1 MIHSWS
7 DLDERDRARF
17 QTAAAFLKGRLAE
30 PETIDWALRLKPD
43 RRVDRKAIFELL
55 AGPDSPQLREPYAT
69 TWLLIVES
77 WSSRSTRKSAASAL
91 LQIRRRLRAGDRSG
105 TLIEEISDLVAPR
118 LEVKPLQ
125 GRPWLPA
132 RKPRRPESFH
142 DLLTANL
149 TSASLLYDFREHRID
164 ISLDEIANVAFLH
177 AVASALVSAVDR
189 GLYIARR
196 IYSGDEDDWPAMASP
211 LRVYFVRP
219 EIGIHDRNGP
229 GGRVFEPDAATR
241 GIGPAVKLLY
251 SVLQRITELD
261 AGGARSFLGRW
272 RYSDISIY
280 RRLWAAAARN
290 AEAVTATE
298 IREFL
303 VALDDSDFWNLWSLP
318 EFAELRAV
326 RFSGLEPG
334 TQAIIV
340 RRLRKGPPRKILPRK
355 LGAEEVRAT
364 KRAFAAM
371 ELRRIEIGGGVLP
384 AQVRDW
390 LLEAADE
397 FPSLKNMAID
407 GGFRDPWVRPDLRPR
422 TSFKSQFDG
431 LEGKARLQALEDA
444 LSGEPSAGQAT
455 DWLRR
460 PGHAVLV
467 LCDFEAAAGLVNRFP
482 RVWDHFGYFHS
493 RPAPQSESEQP
504 RDAQSEANRVL
515 GLMSRLSDAT
525 VEPAIEGICHWL
537 HMWSEHV
544 VRCELGQQVWL
555 CAWPPAV
562 KVTNA
567 AAMGEDK
574 VFSGASMRPTGEE
587 RVPDEINTL
596 HLPAGKL
603 VRVFLELFRFT
614 DDTHDPFS
622 DGSLFAQMRD
632 CAIGAPGRSGL
643 IACCLL
649 TQKLPAFLQ
658 ADPAWTRRH
667 LVEPLSIDNDK
678 SILLWHAVASIGIDT
693 DVLEIIGDAA
703 SRRVLDDRLSEVSRK
718 DLVSCLV
725 YEALA
730 AFREHREPSI
740 TYARISQTLRSA
752 NDEIREWA
760 AFEIRQFQEYAYKG
774 GQGSRAPGISLLS
787 TVKPFL
793 EQVWPQERS
802 LATSGVSRH
811 LSCLPAVSGEAFA
824 EVVDVI
830 ERFLTPFDCWSMLDY
845 GYCEGD
851 MSEDLRMPRLSNA
864 VDDMPK
870 AHALLRLLD
879 LTIGHTQDAVV
890 PDDLSIALDRIES
903 EAPMLTSDP
912 AFRRLAAA
920 ARR

>member
-17 QTAAAFLKGRLAE
+17 RTAAAFLKGRLAE

-43 RRVDRKAIFELL
+43 RRVERTAIFALL
-55 AGPDSPQLREPYAT
+55 TGPGAPQLREPYVTA
-69 TWLLIVES
+69 WPLIVES

-105 TLIEEISDLVAPR
+105 TLIEEISDLAAPR

-125 GRPWLPA
+125 GRPWLPG
-132 RKPRRPESFH
+132 RKPRRPKSSH
-142 DLLTANL
+142 DLLTASL

-164 ISLDEIANVAFLH
+164 IGLDEIANVAFLH
-177 AVASALVSAVDR
+177 AVASALMSAVDR
-189 GLYIARR
+189 GLYIAHR
-196 IYSGDEDDWPAMASP
+196 IYGDDEDDWPARASP
-211 LRVYFVRP
+211 LRVYFARP
-219 EIGIHDRNGP
+219 EIGIHDRTGS
-229 GGRVFEPDAATR
+229 GGRVFEPDAVTG
-241 GIGPAVKLLY
+241 GIGPAVKLLH
-251 SVLQRITELD
+251 SVLQRIAELD
-261 AGGARSFLGRW
+261 AGAARSFLGRW
-272 RYSDISIY
+272 RYSNLSIY

-290 AEAVTATE
+290 AEAVPPTE
-298 IREFL
+298 ICEFL

-326 RFSGLEPG
+326 RFSDLEPD

-340 RRLRKGPPRKILPRK
+340 RRLRKGPPRLILPRK
-355 LGAEEVRAT
+355 LGAEEVRAAS
-364 KRAFAAM
+364 RAFAAM
-371 ELRRIEIGGGVLP
+371 ELRRIEIGGGGLP
-384 AQVRDW
+384 AQGRDW

-397 FPSLKNMAID
+397 FPGLKNMAID
-407 GGFRDPWVRPDLRPR
+407 GGFRDPWVRPDVRPC
-422 TSFKSQFDG
+422 TASKSQFDE
-431 LEGKARLQALEDA
+431 LEGKSRLQALEDA
-444 LSGEPSAGQAT
+444 LSGELSAGQAT
-455 DWLRR
+455 DWLRKS
-460 PGHAVLV
+460 GQAVLV
-467 LCDFEAAAGLVNRFP
+467 LCDFEAAARLVNRFP

-493 RPAPQSESEQP
+493 QPASQSESEQP

-525 VEPAIEGICHWL
+525 VEAAIEGICHWL
-537 HMWSEHV
+537 HRWSEHV

-562 KVTNA
+562 RATNA
-567 AAMGEDK
+567 TAMGEDK
-574 VFSGASMRPTGEE
+574 VFSGASIRPTGEE

-596 HLPAGKL
+596 HLTAGKL
-603 VRVFLELFRFT
+603 VRVFLERFRFT

-643 IACCLL
+643 IARCLL
-649 TQKLPAFLQ
+649 TQKLPVFLQ

-678 SILLWHAVASIGIDT
+678 SILLWHAVASIWIDT
-693 DVLEIIGDAA
+693 DVLEIIGDSA

-718 DLVSCLV
+718 NLVSCLV

-730 AFREHREPSI
+730 AFQEHREPSI

-752 NDEIREWA
+752 NDEIREQA
-760 AFEIRQFQEYAYKG
+760 AFEIRQFQEYAYKV

-824 EVVDVI
+824 EAAAVI

-851 MSEDLRMPRLSNA
+851 MSEDLGMPRLSNA
-864 VDDMPK
+864 VDNMPK

-879 LTIGHTQDAVV
+879 LTIGHTQDVVV
-890 PDDLSIALDRIES
+890 PDNLSIALDRIES
-903 EAPMLTSDP
+903 EAPKLTSDP
-912 AFRRLAAA
+912 AFRRLATA